1 MRIGELLGVII
12 TFYEG
17 LIILRALVSWL
28 TAPDSTHP
36 VVEWLKKITD
46 PVLEPVRS
54 VLPATGGVDLSPL
67 IVLIGLELVKR
78 ILI

>member
-17 LIILRALVSWL
+17 LIILRAIVSWFV
-28 TAPDSTHP
+28 APHSTHS
-36 VVEWLKKITD
+36 VVELLKKLTD

>member
-1 MRIGELLGVII
+1 MRIGALLGVII

-17 LIILRALVSWL
+17 LIILRAIVSWV
-28 TAPDSTHP
+28 AEPHSTHP
-36 VVEWLKKITD
+36 AVETLKKLTD

-54 VLPATGGVDLSPL
+54 VLPVTGGVDLSPL

>member
-17 LIILRALVSWL
+17 LIILRAIFSWFA
-28 TAPDSTHP
+28 APHSTHP
-36 VVEWLKKITD
+36 VVEWLKKLTD

>member
-1 MRIGELLGVII
+1 MRIGALLGVII

-17 LIILRALVSWL
+17 LIILRAIVSWF
-28 TAPDSTHP
+28 AEPHSTHP
-36 VVEWLKKITD
+36 AVETLKKLTD

-54 VLPATGGVDLSPL
+54 VLPVTGGVDLSPL